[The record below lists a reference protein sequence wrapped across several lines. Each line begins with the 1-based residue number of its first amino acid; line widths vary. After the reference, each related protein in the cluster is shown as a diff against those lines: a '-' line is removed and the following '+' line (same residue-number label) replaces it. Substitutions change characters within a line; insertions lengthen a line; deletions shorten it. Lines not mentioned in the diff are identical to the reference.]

1 MTKTLV
7 KYTQNIKK
15 NKYEWLKY
23 DKINQMEKDNITEE
37 NKHMETNFVKS
48 FVEEIDGLNI
58 EERESIE
65 KEKILIT

>member
-1 MTKTLV
+1 
-7 KYTQNIKK
+7 
-15 NKYEWLKY
+15 
-23 DKINQMEKDNITEE
+23 MEKDNITEE

-65 KEKILIT
+65 KEKILITQRRVQKKKLKKRKYQMKMRI